1 VDQDPAA
8 WAPTPGSAR
17 LRAQQPGASGNGSWE
32 PVLTTG
38 EFAAIR
44 SAGFEM
50 VGRVSGADVYSLAAV
65 NAGQC
70 PLQHPLWAR
79 RYGTFPT
86 EVSSL
91 RLPDASFAPLV
102 AALYNA
108 RRAAI
113 GRVLEKGRALGGHGV
128 IGVRLESLDDPVSGP
143 GFAATGTVVRAP
155 GVPRPQYLFTAQL
168 SGQDFARLVTR
179 GWIPVGLV
187 LGIAIGVRHA
197 IDATVGQPTWAQGPG
212 EQARFCT
219 ANMEDDGI
227 THLVNVTR
235 QEARGELARHAQR
248 LGADG
253 VVLAGQ
259 DLNLF
264 HRECPSDEGG
274 RDCCAEVISIGTAI
288 TRFAET
294 AHAAGSPPLAVMSVD
309 PQRRQAARANPF
321 PVPPS
326 APKRALG
333 EDAAV
338 ASIDGVQ

>member
-1 VDQDPAA
+1 
-8 WAPTPGSAR
+8 
-17 LRAQQPGASGNGSWE
+17 LRAQQPGASGNGTWE

-44 SAGFEM
+44 SAGFEV
-50 VGRVSGADVYSLAAV
+50 VGRVSGADVYNIATVYS
-65 NAGQC
+65 GQC
-70 PLQHPLWAR
+70 PRQHPLWAR

-91 RLPDASFAPLV
+91 GFPDASFAPLV
-102 AALYNA
+102 AALSHA
-108 RRAAI
+108 RRRAI

-128 IGVRLESLDDPVSGP
+128 IGVQLESLDDPVSGP
-143 GFAATGTVVRAP
+143 GFAATGTVVRAV
-155 GVPRPQYLFTAQL
+155 GAPRAEYLFTAQL

-187 LGIAIGVRHA
+187 LGIAIGVR
-197 IDATVGQPTWAQGPG
+197 DAVDGTVRRPDWAQGPG
-212 EQARFCT
+212 EQNRFYIG
-219 ANMEDDGI
+219 NIEDDGI

-264 HRECPSDEGG
+264 HRECPSYEGG
-274 RDCCAEVISIGTAI
+274 RDYCAEVISIGTAI

-309 PQRRQAARANPF
+309 PQRRQAARAQPL
-321 PVPPS
+321 S
-326 APKRALG
+326 GAPRAG
-333 EDAAV
+333 
-338 ASIDGVQ
+338 

>member
-1 VDQDPAA
+1 MVDQDPAA

-17 LRAQQPGASGNGSWE
+17 LRAQQPGASRNGTWK

-38 EFAAIR
+38 EFAAVR
-44 SAGFEM
+44 SAGFEV
-50 VGRVSGADVYSLAAV
+50 VGRVSGADTYSLAIV

-70 PLQHPLWAR
+70 PHQHPLWAR

-91 RLPDASFAPLV
+91 GFPNASFAPLV
-102 AALYNA
+102 GVLSNA

-113 GRVLEKGRALGGHGV
+113 GRMLEKGRALGGHGV
-128 IGVRLESLDDPVSGP
+128 IGVQLDSLDDPVGP

-155 GVPRPQYLFTAQL
+155 GVPRPQDLFTAQV
-168 SGQDFARLVTR
+168 SGQDFARLVMR

-187 LGIAIGVRHA
+187 LGIAVGVCHA
-197 IDATVGQPTWAQGPG
+197 AGASVERAAWAQEPG
-212 EQARFCT
+212 DPTRFYIRNT
-219 ANMEDDGI
+219 EHDGI

-253 VVLAGQ
+253 VVLARQ

-264 HRECPSDEGG
+264 PLECPSYEGS
-274 RDCCAEVISIGTAI
+274 RDSCAEVISIGTAI

-294 AHAAGSPPLAVMSVD
+294 AAAAETLPPAVMSVD
-309 PQRRQAARANPF
+309 PQRRQAARANRF
-321 PVPPS
+321 LVPPR
-326 APKRALG
+326 APKRAP
-333 EDAAV
+333 
-338 ASIDGVQ
+338 